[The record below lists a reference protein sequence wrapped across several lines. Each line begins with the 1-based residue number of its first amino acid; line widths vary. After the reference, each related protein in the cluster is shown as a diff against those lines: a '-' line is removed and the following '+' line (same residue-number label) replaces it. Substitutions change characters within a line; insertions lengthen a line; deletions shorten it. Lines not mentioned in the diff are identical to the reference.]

1 VLEASRSEIAPL
13 IKSLL
18 IEPVY
23 PDHFLQDYSARFG
36 DPSLRSI
43 GTRRWVLSEETLPHV
58 LSMLSHLQTFKID
71 LQSGSLDWTLNFTP
85 ETQTAILNLF
95 RLPSLTSISLFS
107 IDHLPADAF
116 INSVGL
122 KELIISSCDF
132 QRTKD
137 LPVYV
142 AGGIF
147 RTLELLEVEYH
158 NIHSH
163 MSIDESRF
171 INALTYS
178 TSSIVFSNLREL
190 AFFGKVG
197 ELLDI
202 ASWAIR
208 AASKTLDFLIWDFSP
223 TISTPFHPLSGPCQF
238 RSSC

>member
-1 VLEASRSEIAPL
+1 
-13 IKSLL
+13 
-18 IEPVY
+18 
-23 PDHFLQDYSARFG
+23 
-36 DPSLRSI
+36 
-43 GTRRWVLSEETLPHV
+43 
-58 LSMLSHLQTFKID
+58 MLSHVQTFKID
-71 LQSGSLDWTLNFTP
+71 QGAGSLDWTVNFTP

-116 INSVGL
+116 INFVGL

-142 AGGIF
+142 PPNASSILK
-147 RTLELLEVEYH
+147 TLELLEVEYH
-158 NIHSH
+158 DFHSH
-163 MSIDESRF
+163 MSINESRL

-190 AFFGKVG
+190 AFFGEVG

-208 AASKTLDFLIWDFSP
+208 GASKTLDFLIWNFSP
-223 TISTPFHPLSGPCQF
+223 TMFYPLSGMCQF
-238 RSSC
+238 RSLC